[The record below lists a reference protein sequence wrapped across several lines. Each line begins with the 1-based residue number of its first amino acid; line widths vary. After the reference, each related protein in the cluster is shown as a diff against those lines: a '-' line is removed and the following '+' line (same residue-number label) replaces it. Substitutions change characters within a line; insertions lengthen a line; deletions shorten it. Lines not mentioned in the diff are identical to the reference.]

1 MDIFSLVSAAKARK
15 ASDLHVTADTPAMVR
30 VNGAIERLD
39 GDTPLSSS
47 DLKEILDQLT
57 TPKDRETFLREKELD
72 FGYTVPGVTRLR
84 CNAAL
89 HRGNISIAMRLIP
102 AEIPTIE
109 DLQLPDLCK
118 ELVIKPRG
126 LIIVSGPTGS
136 GKSTTLASM
145 LDYLNHM
152 ESRRIVTIEDPLEY
166 IFTNDKS
173 SILQRELGNDT
184 NSFTQALKHV
194 LRQDPDVIMVG
205 EMRDAETA
213 ESVLILAETGHLVI
227 TTGHAPS
234 SSQAVDRVIDLFP
247 VHERHFAQTRM
258 ANLLVGIMCQA
269 LVPTEDGEGRVP
281 AIELMLAN
289 TAVRSLIREGK
300 IHQLP
305 NVIRTHAQEG
315 MMMLDQSLGA
325 LYQGGLISGK
335 NLLAFCNDRAEVE
348 KLIGEVHVQ
357 RNGHKQAEPFYKF
370 SQQGN
375 STGCLSQ
382 VEQTRKEGALIV
394 KEYNQTVR

>member
-1 MDIFSLVSAAKARK
+1 MDIFSLVSDAKARK
-15 ASDLHVTADTPAMVR
+15 ASDLHITADAPPMMR

-39 GDTPLSSS
+39 GDTLLSSS
-47 DLKEILDQLT
+47 DLKEFLEQLT
-57 TPKDRETFLREKELD
+57 TPKDREIFLRDKELD

-84 CNAAL
+84 CNAAV
-89 HRGNISIAMRLIP
+89 HRGNISLTIRLIP
-102 AEIPTIE
+102 ADIPTIE
-109 DLQLPDLCK
+109 DLHLPDVCK
-118 ELVIKPRG
+118 ELVLKPRG
-126 LIIVSGPTGS
+126 LIIVSGPTCS

-152 ESRRIVTIEDPLEY
+152 ESRRIVTIEDPIEY
-166 IFTNDKS
+166 LFTNDKS

-205 EMRDAETA
+205 EMRDTETA

-234 SSQAVDRVIDLFP
+234 SSQAVDRIIDLFP
-247 VHERHFAQTRM
+247 VHERNFAQSRL
-258 ANLLVGIMCQA
+258 ANLLIGIMCQA
-269 LVPTEDGEGRVP
+269 LVPTEEGQGRVP

-305 NVIRTHAQEG
+305 NVIRTHAKEG

-325 LYQGGLISGK
+325 LYQEGLISGK

-348 KLIGEVHVQ
+348 KLIGEVHVK
-357 RNGHKQAEPFYKF
+357 RDGHKQTEPFYKL
-370 SQQGN
+370 SRPGNAAGGQQK
-375 STGCLSQ
+375 L
-382 VEQTRKEGALIV
+382 E
-394 KEYNQTVR
+394 

>member
-1 MDIFSLVSAAKARK
+1 MDIFSLVSDAKARK
-15 ASDLHVTADTPAMVR
+15 ASDLHITADTPPMMR

-39 GDTPLSSS
+39 GDTLLSSS
-47 DLKEILDQLT
+47 DLKEFLEQLT
-57 TPKDRETFLREKELD
+57 TPKDREIFLRDKELD

-84 CNAAL
+84 CNAAV
-89 HRGNISIAMRLIP
+89 HRGNISLTIRLIP
-102 AEIPTIE
+102 ADIPTIE
-109 DLQLPDLCK
+109 DLHLPDVCK
-118 ELVIKPRG
+118 ELVLKPRG
-126 LIIVSGPTGS
+126 LIIVSGPTCS

-152 ESRRIVTIEDPLEY
+152 ESRRIVTIEDPIEY
-166 IFTNDKS
+166 LFTNDKS

-205 EMRDAETA
+205 EMRDTETA

-234 SSQAVDRVIDLFP
+234 SSQAVDRIIDLFP
-247 VHERHFAQTRM
+247 VHERNFAQSRL
-258 ANLLVGIMCQA
+258 ANLLIGIMCQA
-269 LVPTEDGEGRVP
+269 LVPTEEGQGRVP

-305 NVIRTHAQEG
+305 NVIRTHAKEG

-325 LYQGGLISGK
+325 LYQEGLISGK

-348 KLIGEVHVQ
+348 KLIGEVHVK
-357 RNGHKQAEPFYKF
+357 RDGHKQTEPFYKL
-370 SQQGN
+370 SRPGNAAGGQQK
-375 STGCLSQ
+375 L
-382 VEQTRKEGALIV
+382 E
-394 KEYNQTVR
+394 